1 MVQRL
6 TIANTLQL
14 LHDVNLAQVAGDEP
28 DLSVRQMAI
37 LLTIYMDA
45 PPHTV
50 RGLASRL
57 DVTKPVI
64 TRALDSMG
72 KLGLVKRRRD
82 DKDKRNVL
90 IQRTVDGSLYIE
102 RLAELYVKKAN
113 TL

>member
-1 MVQRL
+1 M
-6 TIANTLQL
+6 
-14 LHDVNLAQVAGDEP
+14 AGDEP

-102 RLAELYVKKAN
+102 RLAELYGKKAN
-113 TL
+113 TP